1 MSNAKRIAIY
11 IRIGNKEGNTLDIQK
26 EQLIRYCETKEIKNY
41 EFYIDNG
48 YSGNDLERP
57 ALQKLIQDA
66 IDGKL
71 STCIVYELSR
81 LSRST
86 RGAMHI
92 IYDILIPHGVNII
105 SLIDNLDTSTA
116 LGKSIIECYLRFEIG
131 RMKGKRG
138 KVHVE
143 K

>member
-26 EQLIRYCETKEIKNY
+26 EQLIRYYETKEIKNY

>member
-1 MSNAKRIAIY
+1 MPNTKGIAIY

-26 EQLIRYCETKEIKNY
+26 EELIRYCEAKGIKNY

-57 ALQKLIQDA
+57 AIQKLIQDA

-81 LSRST
+81 FSRST
-86 RGAMHI
+86 RDTMHI
-92 IYDILIPHGVNII
+92 IYDILIPHGVNIV
-105 SLIDNLDTSTA
+105 SLRDSLDTSTS
-116 LGKSIIECYLRFEIG
+116 LGKSIIEYYLMLEIG
-131 RMKGKRG
+131 KRKIKRG
-138 KVHVE
+138 
-143 K
+143 